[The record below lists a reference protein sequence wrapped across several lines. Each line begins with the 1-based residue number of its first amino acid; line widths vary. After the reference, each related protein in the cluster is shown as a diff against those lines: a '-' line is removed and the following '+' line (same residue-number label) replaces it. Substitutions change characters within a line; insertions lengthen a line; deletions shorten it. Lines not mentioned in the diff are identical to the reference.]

1 MLTSCDR
8 LDEKTRSFRAGF
20 DILAERLRERYYT
33 SVSDFSR
40 DLSKI
45 FAEAL
50 ASVGNP
56 DAPSEADIEAIHN
69 QLNEVKPGSA
79 AHMALTQE
87 QKDLKRLAKRIVK
100 AVKEPLEAAMKKE
113 AELRGLELEEQLRK
127 LDSMGIF
134 ASTTSKS
141 LDADGEDDIQ
151 TQQAHRRTGSDTSVV
166 AGAEDQ
172 DMLDASNDAVLD
184 PSLGKDS
191 MLPFANDAYT
201 PASKAGSHASSNH
214 KPSTKSRSD
223 RPTEPLSPPISRSSS
238 RPSGVPTSASGD
250 SSNSNGEPHDV
261 FAQGGVPWY
270 LESFDPIGTTI
281 YEERYTGRA
290 VLRAM
295 SEELSDMDE
304 DTLTE
309 LAVTGAEAQPSD
321 RPVASSNTP
330 SSVPGS
336 AAKKASNKKKRS
348 KRSHWSR

>member
-1 MLTSCDR
+1 M
-8 LDEKTRSFRAGF
+8 
-20 DILAERLRERYYT
+20 
-33 SVSDFSR
+33 SDFSR

-45 FAEAL
+45 LAQAL

-134 ASTTSKS
+134 ASPTLKS
-141 LDADGEDDIQ
+141 LDADGEDEIQ
-151 TQQAHRRTGSDTSVV
+151 TQRAHRRTGSDASVV

-172 DMLDASNDAVLD
+172 DIVDVLDAEPNGATID

-191 MLPFANDAYT
+191 MLPFANDTYT
-201 PASKAGSHASSNH
+201 PASQADSHASSNH

-223 RPTEPLSPPISRSSS
+223 RPAEPLSPPISRSSS
-238 RPSGVPTSASGD
+238 RPSGVPASASGD
-250 SSNSNGEPHDV
+250 SSNNNGESHDV

-270 LESFDPIGTTI
+270 LEPFDPIGTTI
-281 YEERYTGRA
+281 HEERYTGRA

-321 RPVASSNTP
+321 RRIASSSMP

-336 AAKKASNKKKRS
+336 AARKASSKKKRS
-348 KRSHWSR
+348 KRLHWSR

>member
-1 MLTSCDR
+1 M
-8 LDEKTRSFRAGF
+8 
-20 DILAERLRERYYT
+20 
-33 SVSDFSR
+33 SDFSR

-141 LDADGEDDIQ
+141 LDADGEDETQ
-151 TQQAHRRTGSDTSVV
+151 THQAHRRTGSDTSVV

-172 DMLDASNDAVLD
+172 DNVDMLDASNDAALD

-238 RPSGVPTSASGD
+238 RPSGVPTSIASGD
-250 SSNSNGEPHDV
+250 SSNNNGEPHDV
-261 FAQGGVPWY
+261 FANGGVPWY

-309 LAVTGAEAQPSD
+309 LAVTGAEAQSSD
-321 RPVASSNTP
+321 RPIANSNTP
-330 SSVPGS
+330 SSSVPGS
-336 AAKKASNKKKRS
+336 AVKKATNKKKRS